1 MGARTMTDQYFDGH
15 TINLY
20 FDDEHWLA
28 HFVEMPEISAFS
40 STPETALQELRIA
53 WEMVKT
59 DYFEQGE
66 PVPKASHFERKV
78 A

>member
-1 MGARTMTDQYFDGH
+1 MTDQYFDGH

-20 FDDEHWLA
+20 FDNEHWLA

-40 STPETALQELRIA
+40 SRPETALQELRIA
-53 WEMVKT
+53 WELVKT

-66 PVPKASHFERKV
+66 PVPKVSRFERK
-78 A
+78 AA